1 MTFSC
6 CCITL
11 FGLKKRLSINFV
23 AKSNFSIDVIKR
35 KFNLI
40 TLDKSFC
47 ENYISCYK
55 LAAYSR
61 HNLWYVERLAQGVE
75 IKS

>member
-1 MTFSC
+1 MAFSC

-11 FGLKKRLSINFV
+11 FGLKKRLSINFL
-23 AKSNFSIDVIKR
+23 ATSNFSIDVITR

-40 TLDKSFC
+40 TLNKSLS
-47 ENYISCYK
+47 ENYISCYE